1 MRDADIRRILHR
13 GPLDSYR
20 REPGTRIVEELGIL
34 EGESRID
41 IAVVNGHL
49 HGFEIKSEH
58 DTLNRLPQQVAAY
71 NRVFDKLTLV
81 LSAKHLKASCQI
93 IPSWWGILVLE
104 ETQRGIPP
112 KVAELVPPAINDT
125 IEAFA
130 VAQLL
135 WRDEAVALLDT
146 MGAPKKLISK
156 PRLVLW
162 QALSE
167 LLPLAEL
174 CHVVRAQ
181 LKIRQSWRSDRLPL

>member
-1 MRDADIRRILHR
+1 MHDAEIRQILNR

-20 REPGTRIVEELGIL
+20 REPDTRVVEELGIL

-49 HGFEIKSEH
+49 HGFEIKSEY
-58 DTLNRLPQQVAAY
+58 DSLNRLPQQVSAY

-81 LSAKHLKASCQI
+81 VSPKHLKASCRI
-93 IPSWWGILVLE
+93 VPPWWGVLVVE
-104 ETQRGIPP
+104 EAQREVQPEL
-112 KVAELVPPAINDT
+112 AELVPSKINDT
-125 IEAFA
+125 VEAFA

-135 WRDEAVALLDT
+135 WRDEAVALLGE
-146 MGAPKKLISK
+146 MGASKKLLGR

-167 LLPLAEL
+167 LLSL
-174 CHVVRAQ
+174 
-181 LKIRQSWRSDRLPL
+181 SRLG